1 MKVKIK
7 ISYEWEEDLTDAWE
21 EWKADGYSIEEF
33 KEKETCYQD
42 AISRLDTAA
51 DNHICY
57 DYKRNL
63 DIEWKDN
70 DLTIK

>member
-7 ISYEWEEDLTDAWE
+7 ISYEWEEDLTEAWE

-33 KEKETCYQD
+33 KEKEICYQD
-42 AISRLDTAA
+42 TISRLDTTA

-63 DIEWKDN
+63 EVKWDE
-70 DLTIK
+70 

>member
-7 ISYEWEEDLTDAWE
+7 ISYEWEEDMTEAWK
-21 EWKADGYSIEEF
+21 EWEADGYTVEEF
-33 KEKETCYQD
+33 KEQETGFWH
-42 AISRLDTAA
+42 AITKLDGAA

-63 DIEWKDN
+63 E
-70 DLTIK
+70 IKWDE

>member
-7 ISYEWEEDLTDAWE
+7 ISYEWEEDLTEAWE
-21 EWKADGYSIEEF
+21 EWKTDGYTVEEF
-33 KEKETCYQD
+33 KEKEIEWSH
-42 AISRLDTAA
+42 AIEELDGAA

-63 DIEWKDN
+63 EVKWDE
-70 DLTIK
+70 

>member
-7 ISYEWEEDLTDAWE
+7 VSYEWEEDMTEAWK
-21 EWKADGYSIEEF
+21 EWKADGYTIEEF
-33 KEKETCYQD
+33 KEKVLYYKD
-42 AISRLDTAA
+42 AVARLDGAA

-63 DIEWKDN
+63 EVKWDE
-70 DLTIK
+70 

>member
-7 ISYEWEEDLTDAWE
+7 ISYEWEEDMTEAWK
-21 EWKADGYSIEEF
+21 EWEADGYTLEEF
-33 KEKETCYQD
+33 KEGEIMFSH
-42 AISRLDTAA
+42 AIDRLDCAA

-63 DIEWKDN
+63 EVKWDE
-70 DLTIK
+70 

>member
-7 ISYEWEEDLTDAWE
+7 VSYEWEEDMTEAWE
-21 EWKADGYSIEEF
+21 EWKADGYTIEEF
-33 KEKETCYQD
+33 KEKVLYYQD
-42 AISRLDTAA
+42 AVARLDGAA

-70 DLTIK
+70 

>member
-7 ISYEWEEDLTDAWE
+7 ISYEWEEDMTEAWE
-21 EWKADGYSIEEF
+21 EWKADVYTIEEF
-33 KEKETCYQD
+33 KEKVLYYQD
-42 AISRLDTAA
+42 AVARLDSAV

-63 DIEWKDN
+63 EVKWDE
-70 DLTIK
+70 

>member
-7 ISYEWEEDLTDAWE
+7 ISYEWEEDLTEAWK
-21 EWKADGYSIEEF
+21 EWQADGYTIEEF
-33 KEKETCYQD
+33 KQHELCYQD
-42 AISRLDTAA
+42 AISRLYSAA

-63 DIEWKDN
+63 EVKWDE
-70 DLTIK
+70 

>member
-7 ISYEWEEDLTDAWE
+7 VSYEWEEDMTEAWK
-21 EWKADGYSIEEF
+21 EWKADGYTIEEF
-33 KEKETCYQD
+33 KEKQIELSH
-42 AISRLDTAA
+42 AIEKLDGAA

-63 DIEWKDN
+63 EVKWDE
-70 DLTIK
+70 